1 MAHQFSLSELEFL
14 KREQTKVTA
23 EEYSKNFKESDALTL
38 ASKLAKTFSIEERS
52 ALISYLKIIPKFRK
66 KYETQELLLCDQ
78 LALEQSTSKAT
89 ASYKADKCKDAT
101 SIADFCCGMG
111 GDSYFLAPSI
121 AVHGV
126 DLSPERV
133 TMYQHNMSI
142 LHPNY
147 TVTQDDV
154 TTITL
159 EADIVFLDPS
169 RRSKEN
175 SRRNWNPEDL
185 VPTIPQIAD
194 IVARYSGAMV
204 KMPPATP
211 LELIPFDC
219 AVEYLGEGDECREML
234 LLTGTLAP
242 QKTVTAVNVLT
253 GDTMSASIDRSIE
266 APPITTVQ
274 NYLYEPYKS
283 VIRAHLIDQLITNL
297 NLTLIDPL
305 IAYCTSKSPVSH
317 SMLKR
322 YRVIDTCPIGT
333 KHVKKMVKKHS
344 IGTLDIKK
352 RGIRVEPAQEIKKI
366 IPKPPKKGSHS
377 HGILFYT
384 LHNNTPI
391 IILAQRDD

>member
-14 KREQTKVTA
+14 KREQTKATVD
-23 EEYSKNFKESDALTL
+23 EYSKNFKESDALTL
-38 ASKLAKTFSIEERS
+38 ASKLAKSFTIEERS
-52 ALISYLKIIPKFRK
+52 ALISYLKLVPKFQK
-66 KYETQELLLCDQ
+66 KYATQELLLCDQ

-89 ASYKADKCKDAT
+89 ASYKAEKCKGVT

-111 GDSYFLAPSI
+111 GDSYFIDPSI
-121 AVHGV
+121 TVHGV
-126 DLSPERV
+126 DLSPERIA
-133 TMYQHNMSI
+133 MYQHNMGL
-142 LHPNY
+142 LHPNF
-147 TVTQDDV
+147 TVTHGDV
-154 TTITL
+154 TTIEL
-159 EADIVFLDPS
+159 SADIVFIDPS
-169 RRSKEN
+169 RRSKAN

-185 VPTIPQIAD
+185 VPTIPQITE
-194 IVARYSGAMV
+194 IVSRYAGAMV

-211 LELIPFDC
+211 LEIIPFDC

-242 QKTVTAVNVLT
+242 NKKVTAVNVLT
-253 GDTMSASIDRSIE
+253 GDTINAPINRAIDSPPVAS
-266 APPITTVQ
+266 VQ

-305 IAYCTSKSPVSH
+305 IAYCTSETPVSH
-317 SMLKR
+317 PMLKR

-333 KHVKKMVKKHS
+333 KHVKKMVKKHT

-366 IPKPPKKGSHS
+366 IPKPPKKGTHK

-391 IILAQRDD
+391 IILAERDD